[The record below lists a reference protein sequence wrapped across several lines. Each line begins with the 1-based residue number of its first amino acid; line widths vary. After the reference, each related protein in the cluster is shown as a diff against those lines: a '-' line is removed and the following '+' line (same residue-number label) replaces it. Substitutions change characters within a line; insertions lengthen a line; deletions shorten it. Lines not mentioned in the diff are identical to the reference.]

1 MRKPPP
7 QPPEYGENI
16 AGRLFEVVRQL
27 NKNREQSAGIKKPT
41 PLDPKV
47 SRGQEVMNAL
57 LDNKENEQ
65 EQNAAPASGVLQKEG
80 GQEGGRQRD
89 VGQGEAEG
97 RFRESEEVQGAEEES
112 QGQGRERGRGRRMS

>member
-65 EQNAAPASGVLQKEG
+65 EQNATPASGVLQKK
-80 GQEGGRQRD
+80 
-89 VGQGEAEG
+89 EAKKEDG
-97 RFRESEEVQGAEEES
+97 SE
-112 QGQGRERGRGRRMS
+112 MSDKEKRKAALEKAKKYKEQKKNRKGKDEKEDEDDE

>member
-65 EQNAAPASGVLQKEG
+65 EQNAAPAPGAFQNQGSEKQ
-80 GQEGGRQRD
+80 GRQRD
-89 VGQGEAEG
+89 VGQGQAPG
-97 RFRESEEVQGAEEES
+97 RPRQGP
-112 QGQGRERGRGRRMS
+112 QI

>member
-65 EQNAAPASGVLQKEG
+65 EQNAASASGVLQKEG
-80 GQEGGRQRD
+80 GQERGRQRD

-112 QGQGRERGRGRRMS
+112 QGRGRRMS